1 MVAPVLRPDL
11 VLLFGQ
17 ELQLL
22 VRRLHVVVQAAQVVL
37 APLGVFLLR
46 EEHQREEKTRPT
58 SSFRQEEAALCSQT
72 NSG

>member
-1 MVAPVLRPDL
+1 MVAPILRPDL

-37 APLGVFLLR
+37 TPLGVFLLR
-46 EEHQREEKTRPT
+46 EEHQCEENLANRLVPSGR
-58 SSFRQEEAALCSQT
+58 SSVQT